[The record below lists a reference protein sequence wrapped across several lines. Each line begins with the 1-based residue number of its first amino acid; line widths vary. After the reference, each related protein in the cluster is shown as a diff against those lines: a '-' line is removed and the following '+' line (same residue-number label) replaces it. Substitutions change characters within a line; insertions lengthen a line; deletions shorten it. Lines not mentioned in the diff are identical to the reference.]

1 MARSPSHK
9 FGQDLGNLLEDIV
22 LHEILKPRLQL
33 FAKDKNYYLDWQRD
47 RPARKGKKVSWE
59 DKYGN
64 KHDLDFVLEI
74 GGTDDRKGR
83 PIAFI
88 EVAWR
93 RYTKH
98 SKNKAQEIQGALL
111 PIVERHHLS
120 APFYGVVLAGEFTQP
135 AIDQLKNNGFSVLY
149 IPYKNIIAAFKDI
162 DFDIAFDEK
171 TADSIF
177 YDAIKKLNS
186 LNILEKNTLIQ
197 SIVKICEDD
206 TNEFMT
212 NLQYTLERH
221 ISQVILIPLFGN
233 RYEYDSIYAA
243 IDKLNSL
250 DISVASGSFTR
261 FEIIVDYNN
270 EDTIRATF
278 SDKKSALSFLGKLKN

>member
-33 FAKDKNYYLDWQRD
+33 FAKDKNHYLDWQRD
-47 RPARKGKKVSWE
+47 RPAREGKKVTWE

-64 KHDLDFVLEI
+64 RHDLDFVLEI
-74 GGTDDRKGR
+74 DGTDHRKGS

-93 RYTKH
+93 RYARH

-111 PIVERHHLS
+111 PIVEHHHLS

-149 IPYKNIIAAFKDI
+149 IPYRNIVDAFKDI
-162 DFDIAFDEK
+162 YFDISFDEK
-171 TADSIF
+171 MEDSIF
-177 YDAIKKLNS
+177 SDAIIKLNS
-186 LNILEKNTLIQ
+186 LNVSERGTLIQ

-212 NLQYTLERH
+212 TLQYTLERH
-221 ISQVILIPLFGN
+221 ISQVIVIPLFGT
-233 RYEYDSIYAA
+233 RCEYDSIDAS
-243 IDKLNSL
+243 IDELNSL
-250 DISVASGSFTR
+250 DISTASGPFTK
-261 FEIIVDYNN
+261 FEIIVVYNN
-270 EDTIRATF
+270 EDTIQTTF
-278 SDKKSALSFLGKLKN
+278 SDKETALSFLDELKN

>member
-22 LHEILKPRLQL
+22 LYEILKPRLQL
-33 FAKDKNYYLDWQRD
+33 FAKDKNYYLDWQRN
-47 RPARKGKKVSWE
+47 RPARKGKKVTWE

-74 GGTDDRKGR
+74 DGTDHKKGR

-88 EVAWR
+88 EAAWR

-135 AIDQLKNNGFSVLY
+135 AIDQLQNNGFSVLY
-149 IPYKNIIAAFKDI
+149 IPYKNIVTAFKDI

-177 YDAIKKLNS
+177 SNAIKRLNS
-186 LNILEKNTLIQ
+186 LNISKKNALIQ

-206 TNEFMT
+206 TNEFMA

-221 ISQVILIPLFGN
+221 ISQVILIPLFGT
-233 RYEYDSIYAA
+233 RYECDSIDAA
-243 IDKLNSL
+243 IAKLDSL
-250 DISVASGSFTR
+250 DTRIVSGSFEK

-270 EDTIRATF
+270 QDTIRATF
-278 SDKKSALSFLGKLKN
+278 SNKKSALSFLDKLKN

>member
-9 FGQDLGNLLEDIV
+9 FGQDLGNLLENIV

-33 FAKDKNYYLDWQRD
+33 FAKDKNHYLDWQRD
-47 RPARKGKKVSWE
+47 RPARKGKKVTWE

-74 GGTDDRKGR
+74 DGTDYRQGR

-93 RYTKH
+93 RYARH

-111 PIVERHHLS
+111 PIVEHHHLS
-120 APFYGVVLAGEFTQP
+120 APFYGAVIAGEFTQP

-149 IPYKNIIAAFKDI
+149 IPYRDIVDAFKDI
-162 DFDIAFDEK
+162 DFDISFDEK
-171 TADSIF
+171 TEDSIF
-177 YDAIKKLNS
+177 SNAIKKLNS
-186 LNILEKNTLIQ
+186 LSASEKNTLIQ
-197 SIVKICEDD
+197 SIVKICEDN

-212 NLQYTLERH
+212 TLQYTLERH
-221 ISQVILIPLFGN
+221 ISQVIVIPSFGT
-233 RYEYDSIYAA
+233 RYKYDSIDTS
-243 IDKLNSL
+243 ID
-250 DISVASGSFTR
+250 
-261 FEIIVDYNN
+261 
-270 EDTIRATF
+270 
-278 SDKKSALSFLGKLKN
+278 